1 MWTKAQTALKVAA
14 QEGLDTYW
22 YNFYK
27 RPMSLH
33 QRYEYG
39 YWLGFYIYQ
48 DLRHRARSNSD
59 TQRVSAVDRAYYGG
73 HWEWL
78 LNKAKPSGKK

>member
-1 MWTKAQTALKVAA
+1 MWRKAQTALKVAQ

-22 YNFYK
+22 YNFYQ
-27 RPMSLH
+27 RPMSMQ

-39 YWLGFYIYQ
+39 YWLGFYLYQ
-48 DLRHRARSNSD
+48 DLRHRARMQGD
-59 TQRVSAVDRAYYGG
+59 AGRVRDIERAYYAG

-78 LNKAKPSGKK
+78 LKSNKPTGKK